1 VHESPVNDIDG
12 GLSGM
17 CRRPHS
23 TKRLNVIRK
32 AFAIFAATTLAA
44 IPALPAFAED
54 AGGSKSD
61 IEFVFVDTDTNGNG
75 VIDTSEIL
83 EDVISDFQDADTNQ
97 DGVLDKTDAGEDA
110 DSAEFADGDT
120 NKDGKISVEEAVA
133 EKLLDFKA
141 ADKDGNGSLTIEEV
155 TAAVEK

>member
-1 VHESPVNDIDG
+1 MHVSPVNDIDG
-12 GLSGM
+12 GLSNM
-17 CRRPHS
+17 CRRPHL

-32 AFAIFAATTLAA
+32 VLAIVAATSLAA
-44 IPALPAFAED
+44 FTALPAFAED
-54 AGGSKSD
+54 AGGSNSD
-61 IEFVFVDTDTNGNG
+61 IEFIFVETDTNGNG

-83 EDVISDFQDADTNQ
+83 VDVISDFRDADTNQ

-110 DSAEFADGDT
+110 GTAEFADGDT

-141 ADKDGNGSLTIEEV
+141 ADKDGNGSLTMDEV
-155 TAAVEK
+155 TAVVEK